1 MKTCKELYQEML
13 DLYTEKTGF
22 EMDDAA
28 DLAVR
33 LYAAAAQLESLY
45 AYLEKPQ
52 VAAGD
57 GLERG
62 AELGRVRGMRLYYE
76 MRKDGQSIDPSQVQG
91 S

>member
-1 MKTCKELYQEML
+1 MESGDWYVL
-13 DLYTEKTGF
+13 
-22 EMDDAA
+22 MDHGDG
-28 DLAVR
+28 
-33 LYAAAAQLESLY
+33 LESLY

-62 AELGRVRGMRLYYE
+62 AELGRVRGTRLYYE